1 MLLCSILLVFLRRKR
16 LMRLGAFDIVATII
30 RILGWR
36 LLLSCHGPALSVMNK
51 VLSDPEEQLLWKNF
65 HDQRGD
71 DSLWLRNFNEAA
83 ATFCGELVK
92 RGNLHTPNCKQLSS
106 WFERA
111 ALRHAVP
118 PCRKEDIFRFGADG
132 CNIRKE
138 AAELTTTPANDPI
151 DSHLLHLTDPIRP
164 ARSGKAHR
172 SSAKDRNR
180 QRKPSITRSRGKA
193 RCQMPH
199 AFHARPPRRTVSF
212 TLNMRSADTAPSKG
226 FQHKSVKLVAPEV
239 GILRGLALTTD
250 AQSPKIGGTTL
261 SPEHSILY

>member
-1 MLLCSILLVFLRRKR
+1 
-16 LMRLGAFDIVATII
+16 MRLGAFDIVATII

-51 VLSDPEEQLLWKNF
+51 VLSDPEDQLLWKIV

-71 DSLWLRNFNEAA
+71 DSLWLRNFDEAA

-92 RGNLHTPNCKQLSS
+92 RGNLHPPNCKQLSS

-132 CNIRKE
+132 CNIRKD
-138 AAELTTTPANDPI
+138 AAESTTTLANDLI

-164 ARSGKAHR
+164 AKSGETHRRSV
-172 SSAKDRNR
+172 KDRKR
-180 QRKPSITRSRGKA
+180 QRKAIDNKIEREGQMSDAPCIPCKTAEKDCLVHSDYAVCRHCILKRFSAQKCQAGGTRGRHLA
-193 RCQMPH
+193 R
-199 AFHARPPRRTVSF
+199 ARPDYRCAEPQDRWDYTESRTFSLV
-212 TLNMRSADTAPSKG
+212 LIGLAG
-226 FQHKSVKLVAPEV
+226 SVKFRL
-239 GILRGLALTTD
+239 
-250 AQSPKIGGTTL
+250 
-261 SPEHSILY
+261 